1 MPDPV
6 KPPPAGQK
14 PLTPEHAGRMLGRFL
29 GHQMQKD
36 VVKRRKDAVTRR
48 LKPLGMTIDRIV
60 TLMVV
65 AIVISYGM
73 RLLFYVLTR

>member
-1 MPDPV
+1 MPNDV
-6 KPPPAGQK
+6 KPRVDASK

-29 GHQMQKD
+29 GRQMQKD
-36 VVKRRKDAVTRR
+36 VVKRRKDEIVGR
-48 LKPLGMTIDRIV
+48 LKPVGMTIDRIV

>member
-1 MPDPV
+1 MPDPA
-6 KPPPAGQK
+6 KSPASSQR
-14 PLTPEHAGRMLGRFL
+14 PINPAQAGRMLGRFL
-29 GHQMQKD
+29 GRQLQTD
-36 VVKRRKDAVTRR
+36 VVKRRKQEIVGR

-65 AIVISYGM
+65 AIVISYGV

>member
-1 MPDPV
+1 MANQV
-6 KPPPAGQK
+6 KPPPGGHK
-14 PLTPEHAGRMLGRFL
+14 PLTPAHAGRMLGRFL
-29 GHQMQKD
+29 GRQMQKD
-36 VVKRRKDAVTRR
+36 VVKQRKDEIVGR

-65 AIVISYGM
+65 AIVITYGM